1 VDDDDRAYFETLY
14 RDHYGA
20 VMRYAAR
27 RTDEQSA
34 RDVTAE
40 TFLVAWRR
48 LDVIPRAGALPW
60 LYATARNVLRHEQ
73 RDHARRSGLHERL
86 EAQPAS
92 ADADF
97 ADAVVDRMHGQQLL
111 AALPPKEREAV
122 QLVDWEHLDV
132 RTAAEV
138 VGCSPATFRVRLHR
152 ARRRLS
158 TAVLL
163 VPKAVE
169 EVPS

>member
-1 VDDDDRAYFETLY
+1 MDDDREYFEALF
-14 RDHYGA
+14 REHYGA
-20 VMRYAAR
+20 IMRFAAR

-48 LDVIPRAGALPW
+48 LDSVRRSDPLPW
-60 LYATARNVLRHEQ
+60 LYATARNVLRHEL
-73 RDHARRSGLHERL
+73 RGLSRRVRLHEQLHAEPQALGADVADTVVQRL
-86 EAQPAS
+86 HAE
-92 ADADF
+92 
-97 ADAVVDRMHGQQLL
+97 QLL

-122 QLVDWEHLDV
+122 QLVDWERLDIS
-132 RTAAEV
+132 TAAGV
-138 VGCSPATFRVRLHR
+138 VGCSAATFRVRLHR

-158 TAVLL
+158 VAATSVHR
-163 VPKAVE
+163 VVE